1 MEPTSVRCVDCQRLL
16 PVLFFQTPA
25 AGCKGFRLITCARLP
40 HPRTVNG
47 EQRYGRRYWTSNAS
61 VHNSDTTRIT
71 CYDVE
76 LYSLVKT
83 EKGEYMRV
91 MLSIVL
97 AANLTHMS
105 VQAASLAKGM
115 PADITAKRSELLV
128 DSRDVLLKM
137 QPERKAEPTLI
148 ALVGP

>member
-1 MEPTSVRCVDCQRLL
+1 
-16 PVLFFQTPA
+16 
-25 AGCKGFRLITCARLP
+25 
-40 HPRTVNG
+40 
-47 EQRYGRRYWTSNAS
+47 
-61 VHNSDTTRIT
+61 
-71 CYDVE
+71 
-76 LYSLVKT
+76 
-83 EKGEYMRV
+83 

-148 ALVGP
+148 ALVGPWANVHGEFMLAKARLFSKWETTLRTLEITPLKVNRAEMTILGTDMTKQGSTARLIASVRLLHFMNGPYVQAQVAAPREGRSAVLASV